1 MVESFFGRLTDK
13 ATRRDIF
20 HSVPGLIEV
29 IETYRAQ
36 HHENPE
42 RFQWTAT
49 TEQILE
55 KVRRGRLTLDVIAN

>member
-1 MVESFFGRLTDK
+1 
-13 ATRRDIF
+13 
-20 HSVPGLIEV
+20 V

-36 HHENPE
+36 HHENLE
-42 RFQWTAT
+42 RFQWTAS